1 MTATDHALPRLPRRY
16 APIVFGLVMSTLIC
30 AVTSSM
36 IVAINTGFDAGFCE
50 RWLRSYVMAW
60 AFAFPTVVLL
70 APHVRRWIEGVC
82 E

>member
-1 MTATDHALPRLPRRY
+1 MTITDHALPRLPRRY
-16 APIVFGLVMSTLIC
+16 GPIVFALVMSTLIC

-36 IVAINTGFDAGFCE
+36 IVAINTGFDAGYVE

-70 APHVRRWIEGVC
+70 APHVRRLIDSVSE
-82 E
+82 